1 MSIQINSVQSN
12 LWKSGTY
19 PKDKAK
25 KSYSL
30 SENTDSFTDEN
41 RSLKKTT
48 EGLSVYE
55 VYDLMRNSELK
66 SESDGNWKAFDDE
79 GLYDEQ
85 NIAVEQEEKTKT
97 EIVVKPDGSRVLV
110 VTMAVGGME
119 TTMSLEISK
128 PTNELDNI
136 RNEEKTA
143 QKQETQQ
150 ADELSGDLDSDVSV

>member
-1 MSIQINSVQSN
+1 MSIQINSFQNN

-25 KSYSL
+25 KPYSL
-30 SENTDSFTDEN
+30 SEKPDSFTDET
-41 RSLKKTT
+41 RSFLKTA
-48 EGLSVYE
+48 EGLSAYD

-66 SESDGNWKAFDDE
+66 SEPDVNWKASGDE

-85 NIAVEQEEKTKT
+85 NTVVEQEEKTKT

-136 RNEEKTA
+136 RNEEQAA
-143 QKQETQQ
+143 QKQETQPGH
-150 ADELSGDLDSDVSV
+150 DLSGDLGSDVSV

>member
-1 MSIQINSVQSN
+1 MSIQINSFQSN
-12 LWKSGTY
+12 LWKSSTY
-19 PKDKAK
+19 TKDKGK
-25 KSYSL
+25 KLYSL
-30 SENTDSFTDEN
+30 SEKPDSFTDET
-41 RSLKKTT
+41 SSFLKTA
-48 EGLSVYE
+48 EGLSAYD

-66 SESDGNWKAFDDE
+66 SESDGNWKASGDE

-85 NIAVEQEEKTKT
+85 NTAVEQEEKTKT

-136 RNEEKTA
+136 RNEEQAA
-143 QKQETQQ
+143 QKQETQP
-150 ADELSGDLDSDVSV
+150 ADDLSGDLGSDISV